1 MSHRSKEKY
10 GGGCNFANKGKA
22 NFGANSYARELPEMP
37 DHSNAATR
45 ETEERLGPFIFD
57 KSENDKDL
65 DVVTRGPYELDNGA
79 IYHGQWTK

>member
-1 MSHRSKEKY
+1 
-10 GGGCNFANKGKA
+10 
-22 NFGANSYARELPEMP
+22 MP
-37 DHSNAATR
+37 DHSNASTR